1 MFIRI
6 SEDFMK
12 KKYLIGIMTLLL
24 CFTLIGCTNK
34 KEENKNPDE
43 PTRVDESKFVTN
55 DKTLVYKEGD
65 AYFVYEHEGE
75 KITSYATY
83 ISYPNHELAQQVYD
97 ANKDQKYDTVKEL
110 YVDGNYLVY
119 VWAESEYKN
128 YTLTSIKELNKEMKL
143 VDKVEK

>member
-1 MFIRI
+1 
-6 SEDFMK
+6 MK

-34 KEENKNPDE
+34 KEETKNPDE

-55 DKTLVYKEGD
+55 DKTLVYKEAD

-119 VWAESEYKN
+119 VWAESEYKD